1 MFEKNLHIAYLL
13 DFYGEVLGER
23 TRELLEM
30 YYCNDMSLSEIA
42 DAVGITRQ
50 GARGGIKKGE
60 EELLFLEEKLGLAAR
75 HRTLTERAERLSAL
89 AVAMREGK
97 SDVSV
102 DTLLSEIE
110 RCVDAIREKNKED

>member
-1 MFEKNLHIAYLL
+1 MFEKNLHIAFLL
-13 DFYGEVLGER
+13 DFYGEVLGDR

-30 YYCNDMSLSEIA
+30 YYCDDMSLSKIA

-75 HRTLTERAERLSAL
+75 HRLLTGEAERLLAL
-89 AVAMREGK
+89 AEELRAATCDERVGA
-97 SDVSV
+97 
-102 DTLLSEIE
+102 LLSAVAD
-110 RCVDAIREKNKED
+110 CTNAILEKNKED